1 MTTFYDSK
9 RLFGMKM
16 TDEEIINNLNSW
28 PFDLTNDEDNNPIYV
43 PSNV

>member
-16 TDEEIINNLNSW
+16 SQKEITDNLNSW
-28 PFDLTNDEDNNPIYV
+28 PFDLTRDENDNPIYV